1 MPTFHQNER
10 ARTVHATIAATAARS
25 PRVYR
30 WRVVD
35 IIVAAVVGVA
45 SGVIFWAWGLA
56 WTPLSAALTFLGP
69 GAAGLLA
76 GGWLFAGVLGGL
88 IVRKPGAALFTE
100 IVAGVVEMLIGNAWG
115 FTDFIWAAVE
125 GLGAEIAFAILLYRV
140 WNVWGALCAGALAGA
155 STGILDTTFTSLAAL
170 NAAQKWLYFGTAV
183 LSGVVIAGLLG
194 WLAVRGLAAT
204 GALNRFQAGRR
215 VRVVDDGPE
224 DAPRH
229 VDGAPTAGGRSGS
242 AA

>member
-1 MPTFHQNER
+1 M
-10 ARTVHATIAATAARS
+10 HATIAATSTPAR
-25 PRVYR
+25 RVYR

-76 GGWLFAGVLGGL
+76 GGWLFAGVVGGL
-88 IVRKPGAALFTE
+88 IIRKPGAALFTE
-100 IVAGVVEMLIGNAWG
+100 IVAGVVEMLIGNEWG
-115 FTDFIWAAVE
+115 FTNFIWAAVE
-125 GLGAEIAFAILLYRV
+125 GAAAEIAFAILLYRV
-140 WNVWGALCAGALAGA
+140 WNLGGALFAGALAGL
-155 STGILDTTFTSLAAL
+155 STGLLDTTFTSLAAL
-170 NAAQKWLYFGTAV
+170 DAAQRWLYIGTAV

-204 GALNRFQAGRR
+204 GALSRFAAGRR
-215 VRVVDDGPE
+215 ARVVDDGAVG
-224 DAPRH
+224 DDRG
-229 VDGAPTAGGRSGS
+229 GASTGTGTGTGAAGSL
-242 AA
+242 

>member
-1 MPTFHQNER
+1 MPTVHSNER
-10 ARTVHATIAATAARS
+10 ARIVHANVSTTSVTTIAPR
-25 PRVYR
+25 RVYR

-56 WTPLSAALTFLGP
+56 WTPLSAALTVLGP

-100 IVAGVVEMLIGNAWG
+100 IVAGVVEMLIGNEWG
-115 FTDFIWAAVE
+115 FTNFIWAAVE

-140 WNVWGALCAGALAGA
+140 WSIGAAVFAGALAGV
-155 STGILDTTFTSLAAL
+155 STGFMDTTFTSYAAL
-170 NAAQKWLYFGTAV
+170 DAAQRWLYIGTSV
-183 LSGVVIAGLLG
+183 LSGAVIAGVLG
-194 WLAVRGLAAT
+194 WLAVRGLAGT
-204 GALNRFQAGRR
+204 GALGRFASGRR
-215 VRVVDDGPE
+215 TRIVDDASDE
-224 DAPRH
+224 AESL
-229 VDGAPTAGGRSGS
+229 A
-242 AA
+242 

>member
-1 MPTFHQNER
+1 MHTV
-10 ARTVHATIAATAARS
+10 RTASITPSR
-25 PRVYR
+25 R

-35 IIVAAVVGVA
+35 IVVAAVVGVA

-69 GAAGLLA
+69 GAAGLLS

-100 IVAGVVEMLIGNAWG
+100 IVAGVVEMLIGNQWG
-115 FTDFIWAAVE
+115 FTNFVWAAVE
-125 GLGAEIAFAILLYRV
+125 GAAAELAFVILLYRV
-140 WNVWGALCAGALAGA
+140 WNLGGALFAGALAGV

-170 NAAQKWLYFGTAV
+170 DAAQKWLYLATSV
-183 LSGVVIAGLLG
+183 LSGAVIAGLVG

-204 GALNRFQAGRR
+204 GALSRFAAGRGA
-215 VRVVDDGPE
+215 RVVDDGSDLP
-224 DAPRH
+224 PQ
-229 VDGAPTAGGRSGS
+229 RSGTV
-242 AA
+242 A

>member
-1 MPTFHQNER
+1 M
-10 ARTVHATIAATAARS
+10 HATLATTARPA
-25 PRVYR
+25 PRIYR

-35 IIVAAVVGVA
+35 IIIAAVVGVA

-69 GAAGLLA
+69 GASGLLS

-100 IVAGVVEMLIGNAWG
+100 IVAGVVEMLIGNEWG
-115 FTDFIWAAVE
+115 FTNFIWAAIE

-140 WNVWGALCAGALAGA
+140 WNLGAALLSGAIAGL
-155 STGILDTTFTSLAAL
+155 STGVMDTTFTSLAAL
-170 NAAQKWLYFGTAV
+170 DVGQKSLYFVTSII
-183 LSGVVIAGLLG
+183 SGVVIAGILS

-204 GALNRFQAGRR
+204 GALNRFAAGRR
-215 VRVVDDGPE
+215 ARIVDDGDE
-224 DAPRH
+224 ADSVAS
-229 VDGAPTAGGRSGS
+229 GGHGS

>member
-1 MPTFHQNER
+1 M
-10 ARTVHATIAATAARS
+10 HATISAVS
-25 PRVYR
+25 PRRIYR

-76 GGWLFAGVLGGL
+76 GGWLFAGVIGGL

-100 IVAGVVEMLIGNAWG
+100 VVAGVVEMLIGNEWG
-115 FTDFIWAAVE
+115 FTNFIWAAVE

-140 WNVWGALCAGALAGA
+140 WNLGAAVFAGALAGA
-155 STGILDTTFTSLAAL
+155 STGVLDTTFTSLAAL
-170 NAAQKWLYFGTAV
+170 DAAQKWLYFDTAV
-183 LSGVVIAGLLG
+183 LSGALIAGVLG
-194 WLAVRGLAAT
+194 WLVVRGLAAT
-204 GALNRFQAGRR
+204 GALNRFAAGRR
-215 VRVVDDGPE
+215 ARIVDDGDPAG
-224 DAPRH
+224 DAGDAAERS
-229 VDGAPTAGGRSGS
+229 AQSGRAESTV
-242 AA
+242 